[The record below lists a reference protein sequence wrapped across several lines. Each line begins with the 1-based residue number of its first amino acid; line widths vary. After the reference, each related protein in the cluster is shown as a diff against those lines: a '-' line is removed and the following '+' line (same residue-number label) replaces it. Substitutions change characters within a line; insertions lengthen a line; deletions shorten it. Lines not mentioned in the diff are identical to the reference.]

1 MGVARPGGPHE
12 FVVQSCRLQQTS
24 HIQIPMIQLESKEPL
39 NLNRD
44 LLRRAMF
51 VEETVIVQW
60 TVRPNLVLTSARGDL
75 NTVSKWV
82 DSGGFFSVTS

>member
-1 MGVARPGGPHE
+1 MGLARAGDPHE

-24 HIQIPMIQLESKEPL
+24 HLQIPMILLESKEPL
-39 NLNRD
+39 HLNRD

-60 TVRPNLVLTSARGDL
+60 AVRPNLVDCLRLGIPFS
-75 NTVSKWV
+75 
-82 DSGGFFSVTS
+82 SGA